1 MDATSTPTRLLLL
14 GGTSDIAVA
23 IGVAY
28 ASRGTRHIVLAARAD
43 SAKLPAAREAVERAG
58 AQVEIVDFDAR
69 DTDSHPD
76 VLDRCFAGG
85 DIDLAVVAFGLL
97 GDAEQLWTD
106 QQAAIEVAQVNF
118 VGALSVGVLL
128 ADKMKAQGHGQIVA
142 ISSVAGVRVRRSNF
156 VYGATKAGMDGFY
169 LNLGEALRGSGVGVT
184 VVRPG
189 FVRTSMT
196 AGMKAAP
203 LSVSAEEV
211 AAATVEGVLQRRRIV
226 WSHRLFGPIMFA
238 LQNVPQPLFRLLPF

>member
-1 MDATSTPTRLLLL
+1 MDATATPTRLLLL
-14 GGTSDIAVA
+14 GGTSDIAIA

-28 ASRGTRHIVLAARAD
+28 AHRGTRHVVLAARAD
-43 SAKLPAAREAVERAG
+43 SPKLPAAQAALEGAG
-58 AQVEIVDFDAR
+58 ASVEVIDFDAR
-69 DTDSHPD
+69 DTDSHAEMIN
-76 VLDRCFAGG
+76 RCFSAG
-85 DIDLAVVAFGLL
+85 DVDLAVVAFGVL

-106 QQAAIEVAQVNF
+106 QRAAIEVAEVNF

-128 ADKMKAQGHGQIVA
+128 ADQLKAQGHGHIVA

-156 VYGATKAGMDGFY
+156 VYGATKAGMDAFY

-196 AGMKAAP
+196 AGLAPTP
-203 LSVSAEEV
+203 LSVTAEQV
-211 AAATVEGVLQRRRIV
+211 ASATVEGVLQRRRIV

-238 LQNVPQPLFRLLPF
+238 LQNVPQPIFRLLPF